1 MCFVIHKQRA
11 NEYFKNAINEFPQCA
26 PLLQAYAEYLDQVS
40 FTHTLKTEI
49 KSKEGQYSRNAAEVL
64 CVCWCI
70 CARESMHRT
79 QNLYYN
85 LLMLN
90 TVVVPERYVNTSLA
104 ATVQVYCSSY
114 VSHSF

>member
-1 MCFVIHKQRA
+1 
-11 NEYFKNAINEFPQCA
+11 
-26 PLLQAYAEYLDQVS
+26 LLQAYAEYLDQVS

-49 KSKEGQYSRNAAEVL
+49 KSKEGQYSCNAAVVL
-64 CVCWCI
+64 CVCRCMY
-70 CARESMHRT
+70 ARGSRHRT
-79 QNLYYN
+79 QNLYNY

-90 TVVVPERYVNTSLA
+90 TVVVPERYANTSL

>member
-49 KSKEGQYSRNAAEVL
+49 KSKEGQYSCNAAVVL
-64 CVCWCI
+64 CVCRCMY
-70 CARESMHRT
+70 ARGSRHRT
-79 QNLYYN
+79 QNLYNY

-90 TVVVPERYVNTSLA
+90 TVVVPERYANTSL